1 MGCNTVVA
9 YKRRQASCPVRLR
22 HFRRR
27 DEGDFLRSSQR
38 PICGISY
45 MEMGWFDLGGS
56 VRPMPRHPFT
66 EPTGSRWRLR
76 GRGDCNGV
84 CLTDDFRR
92 NTVTN
97 RGSATPLHQLRHRH
111 QTVVEASLAQ
121 PAELRRYASGGRG
134 SGLLQ
139 RFRRAVLRA
148 TTSGIYFRGP
158 RTGPTFVLLKGACVA
173 SLSRRGRSMV
183 KFVQGHAAHHRPR
196 LHWHRQ
202 RRPRLQLRY
211 ATCALTTHQGQ

>member
-134 SGLLQ
+134 SGCTCCHNAS
-139 RFRRAVLRA
+139 AVQC
-148 TTSGIYFRGP
+148 Y
-158 RTGPTFVLLKGACVA
+158 VLLHLEYIFVVPVRVQPLCF
-173 SLSRRGRSMV
+173 SRVRV
-183 KFVQGHAAHHRPR
+183 
-196 LHWHRQ
+196 
-202 RRPRLQLRY
+202 
-211 ATCALTTHQGQ
+211 